1 MALLQLVRCNQHA
14 KVSQNT
20 WVHYILGWISSN
32 MADLLGNTA
41 LDTEGVWMHMNVCF
55 AFFICAPI
63 LFLLQTIP
71 VLLKIENTWCNTVVC
86 SAKLSR
92 WVLTAP
98 ICHAEV
104 CLRLLYFLDLV
115 ILMAQCTWRQ
125 RTCASSHLCAV
136 CVHCCCS
143 MTGSPQNCSFK
154 LEPSYLLWSVCMQI
168 LVRHEVAACCA
179 E

>member
-20 WVHYILGWISSN
+20 TSWDGY
-32 MADLLGNTA
+32 LLTWLTSWEIQHWTQKVYG
-41 LDTEGVWMHMNVCF
+41 MHMNVCF

-125 RTCASSHLCAV
+125 RTCTSSHLCAV
-136 CVHCCCS
+136 CVCCCCS
-143 MTGSPQNCSFK
+143 MTGSPQNYSFK